1 MQIRSETQPLKSHKA
16 FCHSEAAATAEI
28 TKFQEVAS
36 SPAKSVIPRRAAKQ
50 LRAVGHMEGSSKL
63 SKAAV
68 FVTEKPGK
76 YGARMDRTSKDVEIK
91 SQKRELEI
99 ILATDVLP
107 LVQMEGSVLYT
118 RHHHHQL
125 SMLFMHPQRWSNCT
139 IHEILQSWVNWE
151 KKNENHI
158 GP

>member
-36 SPAKSVIPRRAAKQ
+36 SPASVIPRRAAKQ

-76 YGARMDRTSKDVEIK
+76 YGAKMDRTSKDVEIK
-91 SQKRELEI
+91 SQKKG
-99 ILATDVLP
+99 T
-107 LVQMEGSVLYT
+107 
-118 RHHHHQL
+118 
-125 SMLFMHPQRWSNCT
+125 
-139 IHEILQSWVNWE
+139 
-151 KKNENHI
+151 
-158 GP
+158 